1 MRAVKKA
8 TASGARV
15 GREQWK
21 RVPAPYPADHP
32 RGEFLRYG
40 GMVAGARTQVPA
52 ELFTPAFPDW
62 CLERL
67 GPLRPLQKWV
77 ARVVADAAT

>member
-1 MRAVKKA
+1 
-8 TASGARV
+8 
-15 GREQWK
+15 
-21 RVPAPYPADHP
+21 VPAPYAADHP
-32 RGEFLRYG
+32 RADFLRYG
-40 GMVAGARTQVPA
+40 GLVAGTRVDVPD

-77 ARVVADAAT
+77 AQVVAGARSTATIRSSET